1 MWIQYLNINCPL
13 NASTSCKSLYSPF
26 NSITQILNMRC
37 GNKMPLSFHSKIFF
51 VHKQIWKVLIVFIL
65 GWGTI
70 TKITYAFKA
79 CVPYFLIKF
88 LFFHQMIAI
97 QKLRKKFFIS
107 SKKLFFIL
115 EIFKFL

>member
-1 MWIQYLNINCPL
+1 MWIQYLIINCPL

-37 GNKMPLSFHSKIFF
+37 GKEMPLSFHSKIFF

-79 CVPYFLIKF
+79 FVPYFFYQIFIFSSNDSPSKT
-88 LFFHQMIAI
+88 M
-97 QKLRKKFFIS
+97 KKVFYFI
-107 SKKLFFIL
+107 
-115 EIFKFL
+115 